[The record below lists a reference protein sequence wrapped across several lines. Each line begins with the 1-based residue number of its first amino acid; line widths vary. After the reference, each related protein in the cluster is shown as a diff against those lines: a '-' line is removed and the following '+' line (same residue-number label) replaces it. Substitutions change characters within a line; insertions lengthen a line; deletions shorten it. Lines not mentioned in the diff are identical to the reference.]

1 VERRSND
8 PGRRDRGPGINVDQV
23 LPDGLYEQLLT
34 ARLLRAVEALQLASD
49 GVDPVSMDGLDP
61 SEAPRY
67 LAAHVATVVERVLRA
82 PRISSDA
89 LAQVALCNRIVRL
102 LAERD
107 ADAADRDTDAIAQA
121 ALLLAV
127 QRHVAGLGQRA
138 GLVRPT
144 TPLAQHALFV
154 NAPHEPVLAA
164 ELKRELESA
173 DRVDLLCAFVVWSGV
188 RVLLDPLRRLRERG
202 VPLRVVT
209 TTYTGATEPRALDA
223 LVDLGAD
230 VRVSYDARAT
240 WLHAKAW
247 LFERRTGFS
256 TAYVGSSNLSHSALH
271 NGLEWNVRLSGVGSP
286 HLLERFR
293 AAFETYWADPHF
305 EPYEPAR
312 FKAAIGYQR
321 TTGDLPIGLF
331 DFRPFPHQE
340 EILERLAVERERHG
354 RRRNLIVAATGTGKT
369 MVAAF
374 DYRRLHS
381 ERPGARL
388 LFVAHREEI
397 LQQSLSTFRAVMRDG
412 SFGELL
418 VAGQRPAAGTHV
430 FASIQS
436 LSRQNLTALDP
447 EFFDVVIVDEFHH
460 AEAATYR
467 RLLEHIRPWVLLGLT
482 ATPERADGA
491 DVTHWFD
498 GRTATELRL
507 WDALEQG
514 LLCPFQYFGVA
525 DDVDLRHVRWQR
537 GGYDL
542 AALSQLYTGNDAR
555 VAKVLQA
562 LQDIVGDTHRMR
574 ALGFCV
580 SVEQARYMAR
590 CFNDAGIPA
599 RVISGDTPTA
609 EREDG
614 LRALRDGAVNAL
626 FSVDVFN
633 EGLDVPQVDT
643 VLFLRPTESA
653 TVFLQ
658 QLGRGLRRTE
668 NKAGLTVLDFVG
680 QPHQNFRFE
689 TRFAALTGTEGRRL
703 VRQIED
709 GFPFLPAGCS
719 IQLDRVAAQVV
730 LENVKGGIAAITD
743 ARLAEELRRTGDV
756 SLAEFVRDAHPLDR
770 IYRGRLG
777 WSKLRRM
784 AGFVDDLGPDGE
796 TLTRAIGRMRHID
809 DPERIALYTRVLTEE
824 RPPELATL
832 AERERRLLTM
842 LHADLWGTDRT
853 AGTLTASLERF
864 WRHDALRGELRQLLE
879 LLDDQSP
886 HLPSRA
892 DLGEDVPLWVHA
904 RYSRSE
910 VLTAFGVWDIAR
922 PPSSREGVLYVK
934 AAGVDVFFVTLQ
946 KTPGRFSPTTMYRD
960 YAISRDLFHWESQS
974 TTSAASPTG
983 QRYIHHAERQSRV
996 CLFVRET
1003 GEDAQGRT
1011 TPFLF
1016 LGTAAYREHR
1026 GDRPMAITWQ
1036 LDREIPAD
1044 FFQVARAAA

>member
-1 VERRSND
+1 VDSHADEV
-8 PGRRDRGPGINVDQV
+8 GRRPGGDVEQV

-34 ARLLRAVEALQLASD
+34 ARLARAVDALRLTTG
-49 GVDPVSMDGLDP
+49 GVDPVSIRGLDP
-61 SEAPRY
+61 SDAPRY
-67 LAAHVATVVERVLRA
+67 LAAHVAGVVERVLRA
-82 PRISSDA
+82 PPTSGDA
-89 LAQVALCNRIVRL
+89 QAQVALCNRIVRL
-102 LAERD
+102 LSARD
-107 ADAADRDTDAIAQA
+107 ADAADREADAVARA

-127 QRHVAGLGQRA
+127 QRQVAGLGQRA
-138 GLVRPT
+138 ELPRPT

-154 NAPHEPVLAA
+154 NAPREPALAV
-164 ELKRELESA
+164 ELKRELASA
-173 DRVDLLCAFVVWSGV
+173 DRVDLLCAFVIWSGV
-188 RVLLDPLRRLRERG
+188 RVLLEPLRRLRERG

-223 LVDLGAD
+223 LAELGAEI
-230 VRVSYDARAT
+230 RVSYDARAT
-240 WLHAKAW
+240 RLHAKAW
-247 LFERRTGFS
+247 LFERRSGFS

-271 NGLEWNVRLSGVGSP
+271 DGLEWNVRLSGVDSP

-312 FKAAIGYQR
+312 FRAAIGYQP

-331 DFRPFPHQE
+331 DLRPFPHQE
-340 EILERLAVERERHG
+340 EILERLKVERERHG
-354 RRRNLIVAATGTGKT
+354 RWRNLVVAATGTGKT

-374 DYRRLHS
+374 DYRRLRA

-388 LFVAHREEI
+388 LFVAHRQEI

-412 SFGELL
+412 GFGELL
-418 VAGQRPAAGTHV
+418 VAGQRPTVGQHV

-436 LSRQNLTALDP
+436 LSRQDLGAIDP
-447 EFFDVVIVDEFHH
+447 AHYDVVIVDEFHH

-467 RLLEHIRPWVLLGLT
+467 RLLAHVRPWVLLGLT

-491 DVTHWFD
+491 DVTHWFG
-498 GRTATELRL
+498 GRIAAELRL

-514 LLCPFQYFGVA
+514 LLCPFQYFGIA

-542 AALSQLYTGNDAR
+542 AALSRLYTGDDAR

-562 LQDIVGDTHRMR
+562 LRDIVGDPRKMR

-580 SVEQARYMAR
+580 SIEHARYMAR
-590 CFNDAGIPA
+590 RFDAAGIPA
-599 RVISGDTPTA
+599 RVISGDTPA
-609 EREDG
+609 VDREAG
-614 LRALRDGAVNAL
+614 LRALRDGDVNAL

-668 NKAGLTVLDFVG
+668 GKAGLTVLDFVG
-680 QPHQNFRFE
+680 QPHQHFRFE
-689 TRFAALTGTEGRRL
+689 PRFAALTGAQGHQL
-703 VRQIED
+703 ARQIEA

-719 IQLDRVAAQVV
+719 IHLDRVAAQTV
-730 LENVKGGIAAITD
+730 LRNVKDGIAAISD
-743 ARLAEELRRTGDV
+743 ARLAQELRQKGDV
-756 SLAEFVRDAHPLDR
+756 PLARFVRENHPLDR

-777 WSKLRRM
+777 WSKLRQM
-784 AGFVDDLGPDGE
+784 AGFVGDLGPDGE
-796 TLTRAIGRMRHID
+796 VLARAVGRMRHVD
-809 DPERIALYTRVLTEE
+809 DPERIELYTRVLAEAH
-824 RPPELATL
+824 PPDPAILS
-832 AERERRLLTM
+832 ERERRLLTM
-842 LHADLWGTDRT
+842 LHCDLWGTSKI
-853 AGTLTASLERF
+853 AETLAASLERL
-864 WRHDALRGELRQLLE
+864 WRHDAIRDELRQLLE

-886 HLPSRA
+886 HLPTRA
-892 DLGEDVPLWVHA
+892 RLGEDVPLWVHA
-904 RYSRSE
+904 RYTRGE
-910 VLTAFGVWDIAR
+910 VLAAFGEWKVAR
-922 PPSSREGVLYVK
+922 PPSSREGVHYVK
-934 AAGVDVFFVTLQ
+934 AAAVDVFFVTLR
-946 KTPGRFSPTTMYRD
+946 KTAAHFSPTTMYRD
-960 YAISRDLFHWESQS
+960 YAISRSLFHWESQS
-974 TTSAASPTG
+974 TTSAGSPTG
-983 QRYIHHAERQSRV
+983 QRYIHHAARGSRV

-1003 GEDAQGRT
+1003 GEDAQGRA

-1016 LGTAAYREHR
+1016 LGTATYREHR

-1036 LDREIPAD
+1036 LDQEIPAD